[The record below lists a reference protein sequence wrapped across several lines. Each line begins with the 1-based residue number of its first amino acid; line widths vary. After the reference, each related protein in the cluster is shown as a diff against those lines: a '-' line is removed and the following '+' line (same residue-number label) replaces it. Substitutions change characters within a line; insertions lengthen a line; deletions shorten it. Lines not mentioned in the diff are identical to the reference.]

1 MTRRVHNIQ
10 TSYSSGEWDP
20 LAAEREDIEAYF
32 ASASEMT
39 NAVPIAISGFT
50 RRNGLE
56 FIQEIRNTIS
66 QISTAGATVS
76 APEGGTAAN
85 GFDGDENTF
94 VTGGAIGVINPYV
107 LLLVDFTVATSVDL
121 VDVINISLSA
131 GSLDGEFRVQ
141 SSTDNVIWADFGQPF
156 NIDASNRSRRRSQG
170 PALPVVAQFWRL
182 VRLGSTNTPGTV
194 SVAELKFFN
203 DSAVLS
209 SAATIS
215 FTFSDTEQYILVLTN
230 QNIDIWSNE
239 IYVAS
244 AAIPQL
250 DADIVTTNWTQ
261 SLDTLILFHKNH
273 QPHRLFRQS
282 IDGSDDEWD
291 FRAQPFTN
299 IPQFD
304 YGDSPGGV
312 DEVQQ
317 LKFLTWVAGETFNIF
332 LDTERTSSIAFGATI
347 AATAASIQTA
357 LRALPNTSATGISC
371 VGAGDIVTVTFSGED
386 GFTNFPE
393 LNVAI
398 LTTIAGVVIESTVTE
413 GEPPGEDIISDARG
427 WPRCGTFY
435 SQRLF
440 MGGFKSL
447 SSHILYSVLGDFFNL
462 DDRTVLFDRGFVFT
476 ADTDQA
482 AVIYQLFAGQHL
494 QVFTSSMEFF
504 IPAKPVSPLTTA
516 IDQTTRRGIPE
527 GVRVVENEGA
537 SFFIQKGGNAVREY
551 LFTDTTQSYEAT
563 QISLLATHLILN
575 PNSVALNPARAK
587 NDSDVYIMT
596 NDTSDATVLVTLRDA
611 NITGFARFRTKGK
624 FISVASEDL
633 GDLYCITERVINGV
647 SVRYLE
653 KFDDEIFMDAGRKE
667 TVSIGTTQLTD
678 LDWLEGEEI
687 FFIIDG
693 SPSGSATVTGGIA
706 ILPVTANIDVIY
718 GLNFVVRV
726 ESQGVKTRLPNG
738 TSAGTKKRILEV
750 DLSLFET
757 TNVEVGANGNEP
769 SPLFFRNLNED
780 LLDSPLSD
788 FEFTGNKEISG
799 ITGWVKNASVV
810 IQQSTPGKLTVRA
823 LSWQVATKNS

>member
-1 MTRRVHNIQ
+1 MPRRVHDIQ
-10 TSYSSGEWDP
+10 TSFSSGEWDP
-20 LAAEREDIEAYF
+20 LAAEREDVESYF
-32 ASASEMT
+32 SSASEMT
-39 NAVPIAISGFT
+39 NATPIAISGFT
-50 RRNGLE
+50 RRDGSK
-56 FIQEIRNTIS
+56 FIQKIRNTIS
-66 QISTAGATVS
+66 QISTAGATVT

-85 GFDGDENTF
+85 AVDGDENTF

-107 LLLVDFTVATSVDL
+107 LVKVDFTVATTVDI
-121 VDVINISLSA
+121 VDVLNISLSA
-131 GSLDGEFRVQ
+131 GSLDGQFRVQ
-141 SSTDNVIWADFGQPF
+141 FSTDDIAWTDFGQPF
-156 NIDASNRSRRRSQG
+156 DIDANDRSRRRSQG
-170 PALPVVAQFWRL
+170 PDLPVSARFWRL
-182 VRLGSTNTPGTV
+182 VRIGATNIPGTV
-194 SVAELKFFN
+194 SVAEFRFFV

-209 SAATIS
+209 SAGAMS
-215 FTFSDTEQYILVLTN
+215 FTFSDTEQYIMVITN

-239 IYVAS
+239 LYVAS
-244 AAIPQL
+244 VAVPHL
-250 DADIVTTNWTQ
+250 DAEIFNTTWTQ
-261 SLDTLILFHKNH
+261 SLDTMILFHKNH
-273 QPHRLFRQS
+273 QPQRLFRQS
-282 IDGSDDEWD
+282 IDGSNDEWD

-317 LKFLTWVAGETFNIF
+317 LKFLTWVAAETFNIF

-347 AATAASIQTA
+347 AITAASIQAA
-357 LRALPNTSATGISC
+357 LRALPNTSATGITC
-371 VGAGDIVTVTFSGED
+371 VGSGDIVTVTFSGED

-393 LNVAI
+393 LNAAI
-398 LTTIAGVVIESTVTE
+398 LSTVAGEIIESTVTE
-413 GEPPGEDIISDARG
+413 GEAPGEDIISNTRG

-435 SQRLF
+435 GQRLF

-447 SSHILYSVLGDFFNL
+447 PSHILYSVLGDFFNL
-462 DDRTVLFDRGFVFT
+462 DDRIVAFDRGFVFT

-482 AVIYQLFAGQHL
+482 AVIYQLFAGRHL

-537 SFFIQKGGNAVREY
+537 SFFIQKGGNALREY
-551 LFTDTTQSYEAT
+551 LFTDVEQSYEAT
-563 QISLLATHLILN
+563 PISLLATHLILN
-575 PNSVALNPARAK
+575 PTSVALNPARSQR
-587 NDSDVYIMT
+587 DSDIYIMV
-596 NDTSDATVLVTLRDA
+596 NGTSDATVLVTLRKE
-611 NITGFARFRTKGK
+611 NITGFARWSTAGK

-633 GDLYCITERVINGV
+633 GDLYSIIERVIDGV

-667 TVSIGTTQLTD
+667 AVAEGTTQLTD

-693 SPSGSATVTGGIA
+693 SPSGSATVTAGIA
-706 ILPVTANIDVIY
+706 ILPVTANSEVIY
-718 GLNFVVRV
+718 GLNFVPRV
-726 ESQGVKTRLPNG
+726 ETQGVKTRLPNG
-738 TSAGTKKRILEV
+738 TSAGTKKRIIEV

-757 TNVEVGANGNEP
+757 TNVEVGANGNAP

-799 ITGWVKNASVV
+799 INGWVKNASVV

-823 LSWQVATKNS
+823 LTWQVATQNS